1 MKLRAPILSADARG
15 RLADALVFGIWR
27 GINWA
32 RKLVMPRNP
41 KTPRQQEVRGN
52 LTTVTRTWTRISDSQ
67 RALWEAF
74 ALLMSPTDPL
84 TGNQIRW
91 TGIAGF
97 IWTNTVLVDT
107 GQALALIPPSLPMP
121 TGVPGFALI
130 PGPGPGE
137 ATATWTPLSA
147 GILVDLWTQA
157 APASRILHQFRYR
170 HREYVDG
177 SLGAH
182 TFVENPSG
190 WRIGV
195 KARQVLS
202 DGGRGSY
209 EQGKVVVP

>member
-15 RLADALVFGIWR
+15 RFADALVFGIWR
-27 GINWA
+27 GLNWA
-32 RKLVMPRNP
+32 RRLVMPRNP
-41 KTPRQQEVRGN
+41 KTPRQEEVRGI
-52 LTTVTRTWTRISDSQ
+52 LTTVTRAWPKLSDSQ

-107 GQALALIPPSLPMP
+107 GQPLALTPPSLPMP
-121 TGVPGFALI
+121 TGVPGFALY
-130 PGPGPGE
+130 PGPGPRE
-137 ATATWTPLSA
+137 ATATWTLLPA

-157 APASRILHQFRYR
+157 ELRSRKLHRFRFR
-170 HREYVDG
+170 HRAYVDG
-177 SLGAH
+177 TSGAY
-182 TFVENPSG
+182 TFGGNPSG
-190 WRIGV
+190 WKIGV
-195 KARQVLS
+195 KARQVLM

-209 EQGKVVVP
+209 AQGEVIVP